1 MANTARTISDGARP
15 SRGPIEQG
23 SPRSPSAA
31 GSDPAPAATATPAR
45 NPRFDALRG
54 LAIALM
60 VLDHVAM
67 ILWKLQIDSEVRS
80 VTRLAEP
87 LFVLLFGY
95 LLYGRPRARLGTR
108 GLQLLAAAL
117 VSNALFYPAYHSLDI
132 LVTFLGVLL
141 IFAALGNRLMV
152 LVPLVVLLPW
162 DPTRSILDYPLFMV
176 LGQAAF
182 GMALHHRQGAWWG
195 AWAGAAVLGAAA
207 LLLDGPH
214 RLEVVLT
221 GLAALALL
229 AARRWPGQALPGL
242 DFIGRHP
249 LSIYALQFPVIFGLG
264 IGLGAPAVAR
274 IATWY
279 AHLF

>member
-1 MANTARTISDGARP
+1 MEPGRARP
-15 SRGPIEQG
+15 ALAEAAD
-23 SPRSPSAA
+23 SAA
-31 GSDPAPAATATPAR
+31 PRTLAPAR
-45 NPRFDALRG
+45 NARFDALRG

-67 ILWKLQIDSEVRS
+67 ILWKLQLDSEVRS

-108 GLQLLAAAL
+108 SLQLLAAAL
-117 VSNALFYPAYHSLDI
+117 VSNALFYPAYHSFDI

-141 IFAALGNRLMV
+141 VFAALGNRLML
-152 LVPLVVLLPW
+152 LVPLLLLLPW
-162 DPTRSILDYPLFMV
+162 DPTRSILDYPLFII
-176 LGQAAF
+176 LGQTAF

-195 AWAGAAVLGAAA
+195 AWTGAALVAGAA
-207 LLLDGPH
+207 LLLDDHH
-214 RLEVVLT
+214 RLEMLLT
-221 GLAALALL
+221 GVAALALL

-264 IGLGAPAVAR
+264 IGLGVPAIGR
-274 IATWY
+274 ITAWY
-279 AHLF
+279 AQLF